1 MSNKNAMALVHS
13 TESFG
18 SVDGPGV
25 RFIIFLQGCPLRCQ
39 FCHNPDTWKMTE
51 ETGAVWKSA
60 DELLNQAL
68 RYRPYWK
75 NEGGITI
82 SGGEPLLQIDFL
94 LEFFKKAKEKG
105 IHTVID
111 TAGGPFTREEPF
123 FSKFNE
129 LMEYTDLLLVDIKE
143 INLGSSAYKEGKVN
157 VTKAL
162 SFDQTDVDAIKE
174 LQSLGVKFDVR
185 GVPSD
190 SPANVDAL
198 IKSAE
203 TKLAEKK

>member
-1 MSNKNAMALVHS
+1 MNNTYLENKS
-13 TESFG
+13 
-18 SVDGPGV
+18 
-25 RFIIFLQGCPLRCQ
+25 
-39 FCHNPDTWKMTE
+39 
-51 ETGAVWKSA
+51 
-60 DELLNQAL
+60 ELLHQLAEL
-68 RYRPYWK
+68 GFTPHD
-75 NEGGITI
+75 I
-82 SGGEPLLQIDFL
+82 ID
-94 LEFFKKAKEKG
+94 A
-105 IHTVID
+105 
-111 TAGGPFTREEPF
+111 
-123 FSKFNE
+123 
-129 LMEYTDLLLVDIKE
+129 
-143 INLGSSAYKEGKVN
+143 AYKEGKVN

>member
-1 MSNKNAMALVHS
+1 MRIFSHRGENFFLIKQAAPSGVQVHVIPIKNMVKANNDPRFGDTRAMLLFESVEDALAAVKA
-13 TESFG
+13 G
-18 SVDGPGV
+18 VDV
-25 RFIIFLQGCPLRCQ
+25 
-39 FCHNPDTWKMTE
+39 
-51 ETGAVWKSA
+51 
-60 DELLNQAL
+60 
-68 RYRPYWK
+68 
-75 NEGGITI
+75 
-82 SGGEPLLQIDFL
+82 
-94 LEFFKKAKEKG
+94 
-105 IHTVID
+105 
-111 TAGGPFTREEPF
+111 
-123 FSKFNE
+123 
-129 LMEYTDLLLVDIKE
+129 KE

-203 TKLAEKK
+203 TKIGRAHV

>member
-1 MSNKNAMALVHS
+1 MSTRAKTYLIFPSPS
-13 TESFG
+13 TVPSGMVPLGIEGLASAVKAG
-18 SVDGPGV
+18 VDV
-25 RFIIFLQGCPLRCQ
+25 
-39 FCHNPDTWKMTE
+39 
-51 ETGAVWKSA
+51 
-60 DELLNQAL
+60 
-68 RYRPYWK
+68 
-75 NEGGITI
+75 
-82 SGGEPLLQIDFL
+82 
-94 LEFFKKAKEKG
+94 
-105 IHTVID
+105 
-111 TAGGPFTREEPF
+111 
-123 FSKFNE
+123 
-129 LMEYTDLLLVDIKE
+129 KE